1 MAQILI
7 IDDDGLFR
15 SMLSATLVHFG
26 HTVVEAEN
34 GAAGL
39 KVFQRAQ
46 PDLIITD
53 LVMPEME
60 GFEVLMNFKKHN
72 PRPKIMVMS
81 GGVGGQTVDFLEIAT
96 RLGASGV
103 LAKPFST
110 DALMKAIDALLPA
123 ERTSPGHP
131 VTQAGVAGG

>member
-15 SMLSATLVHFG
+15 SMLSATLVHLG
-26 HTVVEAEN
+26 HSVVEAGN
-34 GAAGL
+34 GAEGL
-39 KVFQRAQ
+39 KLFQRTKL
-46 PDLIITD
+46 DLIITD

-60 GFEVLMNFKKHN
+60 GFEVLMNFKKHD

-81 GGVGGQTVDFLEIAT
+81 GGVGGTNVDFLEIAK
-96 RLGASGV
+96 RLGASSV

-110 DALMKAIDALLPA
+110 DALIKAIDALLPPVK
-123 ERTSPGHP
+123 TSPEGT
-131 VTQAGVAGG
+131 V

>member
-7 IDDDGLFR
+7 IDDDGMFR
-15 SMLSATLVHFG
+15 YMLSASLVHLG
-26 HTVVEAEN
+26 HTVVEAGN
-34 GAAGL
+34 GAEGL
-39 KVFQRAQ
+39 RLFQRTD

-72 PRPKIMVMS
+72 PRAKIMVMS
-81 GGVGGQTVDFLEIAT
+81 GGVRGKTVDFLEIAT

-110 DALMKAIDALLPA
+110 DALIKALDALLPTDKTLP
-123 ERTSPGHP
+123 ERT
-131 VTQAGVAGG
+131 A

>member
-7 IDDDGLFR
+7 IDDDALFR

-26 HTVVEAEN
+26 HTVIEADN
-34 GAAGL
+34 GAEGL
-39 KVFQRAQ
+39 KLFQRSK

-72 PRPKIMVMS
+72 PRAKIMVMS
-81 GGVGGQTVDFLEIAT
+81 GGVRGKTADFLEIAT

-110 DALMKAIDALLPA
+110 EALIRSIDALLAA
-123 ERTSPGHP
+123 EKTPPER
-131 VTQAGVAGG
+131 AA

>member
-7 IDDDGLFR
+7 IDDDELFR

-26 HTVVEAEN
+26 HSVLEAGN
-34 GAAGL
+34 GTEGL
-39 KVFQRAQ
+39 RICQRTR

-60 GFEVLMNFKKHN
+60 GFEVVMNLRKHDACA
-72 PRPKIMVMS
+72 KILVMS
-81 GGVGGQTVDFLEIAT
+81 GGVRGKTVEFLEIAI
-96 RLGASGV
+96 RLGASGM

-110 DALMKAIDALLPA
+110 DALISAIEALLPPGK
-123 ERTSPGHP
+123 TSSELS
-131 VTQAGVAGG
+131 A

>member
-7 IDDDGLFR
+7 IDDDKLFR
-15 SMLSATLVHFG
+15 FMLSATLVHLG
-26 HTVVEAEN
+26 HTVIEAGG
-34 GAAGL
+34 GAEGL
-39 KVFQRAQ
+39 KLFQETK

-60 GFEVLMNFKKHN
+60 GFEVLMNFNKHN

-81 GGVGGQTVDFLEIAT
+81 GGVAGTSVDLLEIAT
-96 RLGASGV
+96 RLGASSV

-110 DALMKAIDALLPA
+110 DALIKALDALLPPGK
-123 ERTSPGHP
+123 TSPEGT
-131 VTQAGVAGG
+131 V

>member
-15 SMLSATLVHFG
+15 SMLSATLVHLG
-26 HTVVEAEN
+26 HTVVEAGN
-34 GAAGL
+34 GAEGL
-39 KVFQRAQ
+39 RLFQRSD

-60 GFEVLMNFKKHN
+60 GFEVLMNFKKHK
-72 PRPKIMVMS
+72 PRAKIMVMS
-81 GGVGGQTVDFLEIAT
+81 GGVRGPAVDFLEIAT
-96 RLGASGV
+96 RLGAASV

-110 DALMKAIDALLPA
+110 DALIKAIDALLPA
-123 ERTSPGHP
+123 EKTSPE
-131 VTQAGVAGG
+131 QSS

>member
-1 MAQILI
+1 MARILI

-15 SMLSATLVHFG
+15 SMLGATLVHFG
-26 HTVVEAEN
+26 HTVVEAGN
-34 GAAGL
+34 GAEGL
-39 KVFQRAQ
+39 KLFKRGE

-60 GFEVLMNFKKHN
+60 GFEVLMNLKKLN
-72 PRPKIMVMS
+72 PGAKVMVMS
-81 GGVGGQTVDFLEIAT
+81 GGVRGPTVDFLEIAN

-110 DALMKAIDALLPA
+110 DALLKAIDALLPP
-123 ERTSPGHP
+123 EKTSP
-131 VTQAGVAGG
+131 VRTA

>member
-15 SMLSATLVHFG
+15 SMLSATLVHLG
-26 HTVVEAEN
+26 HTVVEASN
-34 GAAGL
+34 GAEGL
-39 KVFQRAQ
+39 KIFERTK

-60 GFEVLMNFKKHN
+60 GFEVLMNFKKHD

-81 GGVGGQTVDFLEIAT
+81 GGVGGTNVDFLEIAK
-96 RLGASGV
+96 RLGASSV

-110 DALMKAIDALLPA
+110 DALIKAIDALLPSGKA
-123 ERTSPGHP
+123 SPQG
-131 VTQAGVAGG
+131 TA

>member
-15 SMLSATLVHFG
+15 SMLGATLVHFG
-26 HTVVEAEN
+26 HDVVEAAN
-34 GAAGL
+34 GAQGL
-39 KVFQRAQ
+39 DLYQRAQ

-53 LVMPEME
+53 LVMPQME
-60 GFEVLMNFKKHN
+60 GFEVLMNFKKHH
-72 PRPKIMVMS
+72 PRAKIIVMS
-81 GGVGGQTVDFLEIAT
+81 GGVRGQTVDFLEMAT

-110 DALMKAIDALLPA
+110 DVLIKAIDALLPA
-123 ERTSPGHP
+123 EKPSPERTL
-131 VTQAGVAGG
+131 